1 MLKIKKTQLT
11 KKDISKKINLEIGL
25 SKSYANKITD
35 NLIFILKDLIKN
47 KEINIKNFGSFKIVK
62 KRERIGRNPKTG
74 KEAPINARKVITFRP
89 SHLMKERVNL
99 GNK

>member
-1 MLKIKKTQLT
+1 MPKTKKTQLT

-62 KRERIGRNPKTG
+62 KRERIGRNPKNNKTYRI
-74 KEAPINARKVITFRP
+74 EARKSLSFKI
-89 SHLMKERVNL
+89 SKNL
-99 GNK
+99 NNKINNI

>member
-47 KEINIKNFGSFKIVK
+47 KEINIKNFGSFKILRK
-62 KRERIGRNPKTG
+62 NERIGRNPKN
-74 KEAPINARKVITFRP
+74 KETYLI
-89 SHLMKERVNL
+89 KERKSLSFKISQNL
-99 GNK
+99 NSRINNI

>member
-62 KRERIGRNPKTG
+62 KKERIGRNPKNNKTYLI
-74 KEAPINARKVITFRP
+74 EARKSLSFKI
-89 SHLMKERVNL
+89 SKNL
-99 GNK
+99 NNKINNI

>member
-62 KRERIGRNPKTG
+62 KRERIGRNPKNNKTYLI
-74 KEAPINARKVITFRP
+74 EARKSLSFKI
-89 SHLMKERVNL
+89 SKNL
-99 GNK
+99 NNKINNI

>member
-1 MLKIKKTQLT
+1 MPKTKKTQLT

-62 KRERIGRNPKTG
+62 KKERIGRNPKNNKTYLI
-74 KEAPINARKVITFRP
+74 EARKSLSFKI
-89 SHLMKERVNL
+89 SKNL
-99 GNK
+99 NNKINNI